1 MFSLIYISKFTL
13 EFVCLCC
20 YVFGEPM
27 KSQQNVDTLSALFS
41 SNRQFFSCTDDRLEL
56 LLFRLLLFYLDF
68 LFQQVHITC
77 RRKTRMM
84 NSTSKPPQN
93 LLLNNISYPNYQ
105 VFSVNSSTFKPNW
118 KTLHLLRTLN
128 FHSLATLILCSF
140 ILEISYAHHFM
151 PKLYLSILQIIA
163 QTTHPPKTFKLQD
176 QIKSNL

>member
-84 NSTSKPPQN
+84 NSTSKAPQN

-118 KTLHLLRTLN
+118 KDIASSENFKFSQLGNFDPVFFHPGNQLR
-128 FHSLATLILCSF
+128 SSF
-140 ILEISYAHHFM
+140 YA
-151 PKLYLSILQIIA
+151 KTLSIQIADNSSNNTPSKNLQIVE
-163 QTTHPPKTFKLQD
+163 PNKV
-176 QIKSNL
+176 